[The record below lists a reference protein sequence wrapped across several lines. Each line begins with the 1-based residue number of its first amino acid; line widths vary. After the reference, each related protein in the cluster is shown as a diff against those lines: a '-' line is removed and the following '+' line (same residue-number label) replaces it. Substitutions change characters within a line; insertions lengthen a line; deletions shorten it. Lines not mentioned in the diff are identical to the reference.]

1 MVEIDQFYYFNTL
14 IVVCCLGYYIPAIFL
29 LGYWFIQEEKL
40 YGHNVG
46 ATIIDNHLKCQKNI

>member
-14 IVVCCLGYYIPAIFL
+14 IVVCCLGYYIPAISIGIL
-29 LGYWFIQEEKL
+29 IYIQEEKL
-40 YGHNVG
+40 DGHNVG